1 MNKSKNQFQK
11 VPDSI
16 YPGFPDAALKQ
27 YRAFTGDDPDEES
40 FKSGVTYT
48 LNLFEC
54 IASFSESSAKDLEPE
69 DLKA

>member
-1 MNKSKNQFQK
+1 MNKTKIPFLK

-16 YPGFPDAALKQ
+16 YPGFPDAALRT
-27 YRAFTGDDPDEES
+27 YRAMTGDDPDEES
-40 FKSGVTYT
+40 FKKGVTYT
-48 LNLFEC
+48 LNLFER

>member
-1 MNKSKNQFQK
+1 MNKTKIPFLK

-16 YPGFPDAALKQ
+16 YPGFQDAALRT
-27 YRAFTGDDPDEES
+27 YRAMTGDDPDEES
-40 FKSGVTYT
+40 FKKGVTYT